1 MENILDFETAL
12 RQVFVAR
19 ADPENAFFM
28 KRYMREKFNFYGIK
42 SPDRKKLIKEI
53 KKEKGLPGLPAL
65 QDFCRFCFQQDER
78 EWQYA
83 VGDLM
88 EPLARK
94 LDPSWLPLLEELIV
108 TKSWWDTVDFLS
120 PKLCGGLFL
129 SYPELLRPT
138 ALRWIESDNFWLQRA
153 AIIAQLTFK
162 HNTDPELLFDCIRR
176 RSDSKEFFVNKAAG
190 WALRQYARVAP
201 DIVKAFVNDTNLPA
215 LTYREAVRHLFLP

>member
-1 MENILDFETAL
+1 MTNILDFETAL
-12 RQVFVAR
+12 RQVFEAQ
-19 ADPENAFFM
+19 ADLENAFYM
-28 KRYMREKFNFYGIK
+28 KRYMRDKFNFYGIK
-42 SPDRKKLIKEI
+42 SPDRKNSIKGI
-53 KKEKGLPGLPAL
+53 IKEKGLPDPTAL
-65 QDFCRFCFQQDER
+65 QEFCRLCFQQDER

-94 LDPSWLPLLEELIV
+94 LNPSWLPLLEELIV

-129 SYPELLRPT
+129 SYPELLHPT

-162 HNTDPELLFDCIRR
+162 QKTDSELLFDCIRR
-176 RSDSKEFFVNKAAG
+176 RRDSKEFFVNKAAG

-201 DIVKAFVNDTNLPA
+201 DIVKAFVNDTDLSA
-215 LTYREAVRHLFLP
+215 LTYREAVRHLSLP

>member
-1 MENILDFETAL
+1 MANVLDFETAL
-12 RQVFVAR
+12 RQVFEAR

-42 SPDRKKLIKEI
+42 SPDRKNLIKEI

-65 QDFCRFCFQQDER
+65 QEFCRFCFQQDER

-120 PKLCGGLFL
+120 PKLCGGL
-129 SYPELLRPT
+129 LLAHPHLLAPT

-153 AIIAQLTFK
+153 AILVQLTYK
-162 HNTDPELLFDCIRR
+162 HKTNEELLFACITR
-176 RSDSKEFFVNKAAG
+176 RSDSREFFVNKAAG

-201 DIVKAFVNDTNLPA
+201 EQVRAFTAKTKLAP
-215 LTYREAVRHLFLP
+215 LTYKEALKHLDLP